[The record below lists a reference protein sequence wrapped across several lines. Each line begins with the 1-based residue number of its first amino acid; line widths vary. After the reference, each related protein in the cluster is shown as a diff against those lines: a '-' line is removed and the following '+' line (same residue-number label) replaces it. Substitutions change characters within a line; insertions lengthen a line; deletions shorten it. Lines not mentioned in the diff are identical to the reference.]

1 MGSGNLTKFR
11 GGGGIGGAV
20 GQVRWITVLVSVPL
34 SPSRSRNGYQWTV
47 RLDL

>member
-11 GGGGIGGAV
+11 GGGRGIGGAV

-34 SPSRSRNGYQWTV
+34 SIQE
-47 RLDL
+47 